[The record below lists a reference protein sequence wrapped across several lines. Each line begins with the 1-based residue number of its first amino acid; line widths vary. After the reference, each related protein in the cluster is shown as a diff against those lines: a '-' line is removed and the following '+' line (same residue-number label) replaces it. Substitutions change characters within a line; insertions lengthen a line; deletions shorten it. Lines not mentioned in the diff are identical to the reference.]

1 MIENPSWPRFPHFH
15 ACSHTHMPRSPVNSF
30 FACALQK
37 RKDVKN
43 DCPFQTHVVDHARTS
58 NVISSLSMRS
68 MQKKKTQQNRYTKNK
83 KTKPN
88 MNSAGCHHPSGS
100 PPQRVSSPIHTMSF
114 RIWLKRRSTGFARCS
129 GDEIV
134 WAESLESRSNDCLV
148 ANRSRGQRDL
158 FPTMIKEPDHPW
170 SDPLPKDKRNAPRRR
185 FPRSTKADFH
195 PLPSV
200 RAARASVLSFR
211 RFFQNRQ
218 ERGSWGT
225 STGEV
230 PVWGGVVLST
240 APGEPSAVTAAGIA
254 WVGKRRLLRRW
265 LRTCSRVSRTGVS
278 HQDLFQFHFMPA
290 KRRARIDGV
299 RIVEAAA
306 HGIALDD
313 FDAHDCSTL
322 VVPSADIWRSRSWSE
337 RGLSVE
343 NVWFFSYVV

>member
-1 MIENPSWPRFPHFH
+1 MAPFPSFPCMF
-15 ACSHTHMPRSPVNSF
+15 AYRMPRSPVNSF
-30 FACALQK
+30 FASALQK
-37 RKDVKN
+37 GKMWKTIVPSKPMSLIMPAHPTWSRPFPCAQCKKN
-43 DCPFQTHVVDHARTS
+43 
-58 NVISSLSMRS
+58 NNN
-68 MQKKKTQQNRYTKNK
+68 KTETWN
-83 KTKPN
+83 TKPN

-100 PPQRVSSPIHTMSF
+100 QPQRVSSPIHTISF
-114 RIWLKRRSTGFARCS
+114 RIWLKRRSNGFARCS

-134 WAESLESRSNDCLV
+134 WG
-148 ANRSRGQRDL
+148 NRWSPA
-158 FPTMIKEPDHPW
+158 PTIAWWWTDPGDKEISSQPMIKEPDHPW

-218 ERGSWGT
+218 ERGWWGT
-225 STGEV
+225 STGVV

-278 HQDLFQFHFMPA
+278 HQDLFQLHFMPA

-337 RGLSVE
+337 RG
-343 NVWFFSYVV
+343 